1 MQLLRY
7 GRGAAA
13 NGALRQRLRAL
24 HRSNAALAALLRRLD
39 AQLEDAYAAL
49 PEPQRTGAPGAH
61 YELLHWRMHLMRT
74 AEALRPRRSSC
85 RGCVSDAKLAR
96 GRAELARRSTAP
108 PLLERGG
115 GRVMPAAARDA
126 GRGGGG
132 ERGARAAGAATR
144 ALGRGAAGLPGR
156 RKAEYPAGTAGG
168 PCVGPPV
175 DVAGALAAVVTV
187 TYNRADYL
195 DRHMASL
202 LDVHGRERRN
212 RQVLRGMCIG
222 ICGPLSA
229 HGAVQQALRGLNKQ
243 AACPGWLPM
252 EQAPCS
258 QQGSSRTARA
268 SAPLHV
274 ALVLTGFVTR
284 FCGTWSDPVVCARR
298 RRFPLFVSQDGAPP
312 HRTTRDVARSH
323 PAQVAP
329 HACAPRPARAQW
341 RRVGGPQ
348 ARTCTLPALWVHTQR
363 ALARRTTSHLCA
375 IIKQA
380 FEVRVGVAGSVT
392 GCLCLCAA
400 SVSSSTSVPRSR
412 SRSHTRACAR
422 RRSPTCRTSSA
433 ARPWC
438 PTRARMPRTT
448 ASPSTTASSS
458 ARCSTASSTRAS
470 SSWRSRN
477 LPALHTLAAP

>member
-13 NGALRQRLRAL
+13 DGALRQRLRAL

-156 RKAEYPAGTAGG
+156 RKAEYPAGTVGG

-212 RQVLRGMCIG
+212 RQVLRGNVHRNMW
-222 ICGPLSA
+222 
-229 HGAVQQALRGLNKQ
+229 
-243 AACPGWLPM
+243 AAKCAWCCP
-252 EQAPCS
+252 
-258 QQGSSRTARA
+258 
-268 SAPLHV
+268 
-274 ALVLTGFVTR
+274 TG
-284 FCGTWSDPVVCARR
+284 
-298 RRFPLFVSQDGAPP
+298 
-312 HRTTRDVARSH
+312 
-323 PAQVAP
+323 
-329 HACAPRPARAQW
+329 
-341 RRVGGPQ
+341 
-348 ARTCTLPALWVHTQR
+348 
-363 ALARRTTSHLCA
+363 
-375 IIKQA
+375 
-380 FEVRVGVAGSVT
+380 
-392 GCLCLCAA
+392 
-400 SVSSSTSVPRSR
+400 
-412 SRSHTRACAR
+412 
-422 RRSPTCRTSSA
+422 A
-433 ARPWC
+433 ARPQQAGCLPWLASHGAG
-438 PTRARMPRTT
+438 PLQPARQQPRGRSLGT
-448 ASPSTTASSS
+448 A
-458 ARCSTASSTRAS
+458 ARSFGFNRFCDQVL
-470 SSWRSRN
+470 WD
-477 LPALHTLAAP
+477 LV